1 MIAIEEQK
9 PITECSPEFR

>member
-9 PITECSPEFR
+9 PITECSPEFP